1 MLMVRDFARVRPP
14 VSPDRL
20 PRASIAA
27 RSRPFPAPAAAPTV
41 GCVGEVCDMRSR
53 PAVLALALGA
63 VALLPGCHAG
73 GASGLSA
80 KPAPPV
86 PGVSLTATE
95 AIERHNLNAARVQV
109 LEARPRITVSAP
121 GINGASAD
129 GRMALERP
137 RNFKLQVDATVKGT
151 IADIGSND
159 KEFWFWAQSKKENNV
174 YVCSYDEIERS
185 PLSAAFQPDWIVEAM
200 GLRTISREEA
210 RQMTSKGADI
220 PGAVKLISTRKGAN
234 GETLTKE
241 TILDTSGR
249 IKEHRLYQGQG
260 RDKTLLA
267 SATVTEFKPVA
278 AEAGESVMMPYRF
291 RLDWIP
297 EKLTLDIVLD
307 SAKLRGTYSD
317 DVRLTRFAEPE
328 IRGTSRVNLAELAP
342 RPAPSA
348 ARPSDPATPRTRTS
362 RGAPSSR
369 DSGVRLGA
377 PEPFGIDDSARAPA
391 DPVAL
396 TSDLSSSDTSD
407 PAPIRA
413 VRPDLPRAV
422 DQ

>member
-1 MLMVRDFARVRPP
+1 
-14 VSPDRL
+14 
-20 PRASIAA
+20 
-27 RSRPFPAPAAAPTV
+27 
-41 GCVGEVCDMRSR
+41 MRSR
-53 PAVLALALGA
+53 PAVLALALGV

-86 PGVSLTATE
+86 PGVSLTASE

-109 LEARPRITVSAP
+109 LEAQPQITVSAP
-121 GINGASAD
+121 GINGASAH

-137 RNFKLQVDATVKGT
+137 RNFKLDVSATVKGK

-159 KEFWFWAQSKKENNV
+159 KEFWFWAQSKKDNNV
-174 YVCSYDEIERS
+174 YVCSYDEIDRS

-260 RDKTLLA
+260 RDRALLA
-267 SATVTEFKPVA
+267 SAVVAEFKAVKAEGNETVTLP
-278 AEAGESVMMPYRF
+278 SRF
-291 RLDWIP
+291 RLDWVP
-297 EKLTLDIVLD
+297 EKLTLDVVLD
-307 SAKLRGTYSD
+307 KPVLLAGYND
-317 DVRLTRFAEPE
+317 DVRQTRFAEPE
-328 IRGTSRVNLAELAP
+328 IHGTGRVNLAEIAP
-342 RPAPSA
+342 RQAPSA
-348 ARPSDPATPRTRTS
+348 RQADPVAPRTRQS

-377 PEPFGIDDSARAPA
+377 PEPFGVDDSARAPA

-396 TSDLSSSDTSD
+396 TADLSSSETSD
-407 PAPIRA
+407 AAPMRA
-413 VRPDLPRAV
+413 VRPALPRAV

>member
-1 MLMVRDFARVRPP
+1 
-14 VSPDRL
+14 
-20 PRASIAA
+20 
-27 RSRPFPAPAAAPTV
+27 
-41 GCVGEVCDMRSR
+41 MRSR
-53 PAVLALALGA
+53 PAVLALALGV

-80 KPAPPV
+80 KPAPAV

-109 LEARPRITVSAP
+109 LEAQPQITVSAP
-121 GINGASAD
+121 GINGASAH

-137 RNFKLQVDATVKGT
+137 RSFKLDVSATVKGK

-159 KEFWFWAQSKKENNV
+159 QEFWFWAQSKKDNSI
-174 YVCSYDEIERS
+174 YVCSYDEIDRS

-200 GLRTISREEA
+200 GLRTITREEA
-210 RQMTSKGADI
+210 RQMTSKGADV
-220 PGAVKLISTRKGAN
+220 PGAVKLVSTRKGAN

-260 RDKTLLA
+260 RDRTLLA
-267 SATVTEFKPVA
+267 SATVTEFKPVKTDD
-278 AEAGESVMMPYRF
+278 GESVMLPYHF

-297 EKLTLDIVLD
+297 EKLTLDIILD
-307 SAKLRGTYSD
+307 KPTLLASYSD
-317 DVRLTRFAEPE
+317 DTRQTRFAEPE
-328 IRGTSRVNLAELAP
+328 IRGSSRVNLAELAP
-342 RPAPSA
+342 RQAPSA
-348 ARPSDPATPRTRTS
+348 STRQADPAAPRTRQS

-377 PEPFGIDDSARAPA
+377 PEPFGVDDSARAPA

-396 TSDLSSSDTSD
+396 TADLSSSDMSD
-407 PAPIRA
+407 SGPIRP
-413 VRPDLPRAV
+413 VRPALPRAV

>member
-1 MLMVRDFARVRPP
+1 
-14 VSPDRL
+14 
-20 PRASIAA
+20 
-27 RSRPFPAPAAAPTV
+27 
-41 GCVGEVCDMRSR
+41 MRSR
-53 PAVLALALGA
+53 PAVLALALGV

-95 AIERHNLNAARVQV
+95 AIERHNLNAERVQV
-109 LEARPRITVSAP
+109 LEAKPRITVSAP

-137 RNFKLQVDATVKGT
+137 RNFKLEVSATVKGR

-159 KEFWFWAQSKKENNV
+159 QGFWFWAQSKKDNNV
-174 YVCSYDEIERS
+174 YVCSYDEIDRS

-200 GLRTISREEA
+200 GLRKITREEA
-210 RQMTSKGADI
+210 RQMTSKGADV
-220 PGAVKLISTRKGAN
+220 PGAVKLVSTRKGAN

-267 SATVTEFKPVA
+267 SAVVSQFITVASEGNEKVTLPSRFK
-278 AEAGESVMMPYRF
+278 
-291 RLDWIP
+291 LDWVP
-297 EKLTLDIVLD
+297 EKLTLDIALD
-307 SAKLRGTYSD
+307 SPTLRQAYDD
-317 DVRLTRFAEPE
+317 DVRQTRFAEPE
-328 IRGTSRVNLAELAP
+328 IKGTGRVNLAELAP
-342 RPAPSA
+342 RQAPSSS
-348 ARPSDPATPRTRTS
+348 ARQADPATPRTRQS

-377 PEPFGIDDSARAPA
+377 PEPFGVDDSARAPA

-396 TSDLSSSDTSD
+396 TADLSSSETSD
-407 PAPIRA
+407 ASANRPIRP
-413 VRPDLPRAV
+413 VLPRAV